1 MITCPCGGE
10 SRVTDS
16 RMCAEGLAR
25 RRHRRCAGCGARTVT
40 FEIEVDADG
49 ILLRRTPSSS
59 LEIRRMAPVSVRLYA
74 EVDP

>member
-1 MITCPCGGE
+1 
-10 SRVTDS
+10 
-16 RMCAEGLAR
+16 
-25 RRHRRCAGCGARTVT
+25 VT